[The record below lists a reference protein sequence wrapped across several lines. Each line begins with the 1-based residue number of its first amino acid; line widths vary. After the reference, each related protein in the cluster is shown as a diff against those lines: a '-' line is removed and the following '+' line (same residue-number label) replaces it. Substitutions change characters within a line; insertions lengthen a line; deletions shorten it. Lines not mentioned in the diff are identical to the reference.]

1 VSPWGEGGG
10 SGGDGGGGARWEV
23 KELTWGGDAAGAL
36 GKAAQVYPV
45 KPSIKAPGTKHLK

>member
-1 VSPWGEGGG
+1 MSPWGEGGG